1 MILFSM
7 LVGRLLILGYLLIFL
22 LKFIF
27 FDALLQQDSQLF
39 FNFIGKTIFVAKD
52 VSYLCWV
59 AVLLYSHMVDLLV
72 AQCET

>member
-7 LVGRLLILGYLLIFL
+7 LVGRLLILGDLLLFL

-27 FDALLQQDSQLF
+27 FDAFLQQDSQLF
-39 FNFIGKTIFVAKD
+39 FDFIGKTIFVAED
-52 VSYLCWV
+52 VSYLGWV
-59 AVLLYSHMVDLLV
+59 TVLLYSHMVDLLV

>member
-7 LVGRLLILGYLLIFL
+7 LVGRLLILGNLLLFL

-39 FNFIGKTIFVAKD
+39 FNFIGKTVLVAKD
-52 VSYLCWV
+52 VCYLGWV
-59 AVLLYSHMVDLLV
+59 TVLLYSHMVDLLV